1 MGQFLINFL
10 IKFSGSEL
18 QKKDSREKF
27 IQSQIRAIS
36 MESSRR
42 FEIAAGSFILLVLFI
57 TIYLTKDFLST
68 ILISVVLVFLLKP
81 LYAVFYRFTR
91 HGQVSSLF
99 SLIIMFILILTVL
112 LSLTTVLMVEISNL
126 ESSGALS
133 NIRYATLTGDF
144 DFWLQ
149 SKLPGWLYYYVNDFA
164 NKYVRE
170 IGDIP
175 STVAAWMLP
184 IVEKELTNF
193 AANLPA
199 IFAQAIVA
207 IFFTYYIL
215 IDGKNFVSQAVDLM
229 PKTKRSVVRN
239 FFEELNDIYTTLFTV
254 YFTTSMLS
262 GILAAIGFSLLGVP
276 YPFVLGAITAV
287 FTLIPLL
294 GPPFIFVPMC
304 IYYLLMGNIMMS
316 LILLIFGTVALMI
329 IPENVIRPHL
339 AMKNSRI
346 HPIITVLAYTAP
358 LFVMGIIG
366 VVVGPTLYGF
376 LLAAYR
382 SVLHY
387 REV

>member
-1 MGQFLINFL
+1 MGQFSINFL
-10 IKFSGSEL
+10 IKFAGL
-18 QKKDSREKF
+18 GLKKKDSREKF

-81 LYAVFYRFTR
+81 LYAVFYRFTK

-99 SLIIMFILILTVL
+99 SLMIMFILILTVL

-164 NKYVRE
+164 IKYVRE

-193 AANLPA
+193 ATNLPA

-262 GILAAIGFSLLGVP
+262 GILAAIGFSILGVP

-294 GPPFIFVPMC
+294 GPPFVFVPMC

-316 LILLIFGTVALMI
+316 LILLIFGTVALI
-329 IPENVIRPHL
+329 VIPENVIRPHL

-358 LFVMGIIG
+358 LFVMGVIG

-382 SVLHY
+382 SVVHY

>member
-1 MGQFLINFL
+1 MDQFSISFL
-10 IKFSGSEL
+10 IKFAGL
-18 QKKDSREKF
+18 GLKKKDSREKF
-27 IQSQIRAIS
+27 IQSQIRASS

-91 HGQVSSLF
+91 HGQISSLF
-99 SLIIMFILILTVL
+99 SLMIMFILILTVL

-133 NIRYATLTGDF
+133 NIRYATLTVDF

-164 NKYVRE
+164 IKYVRE

-184 IVEKELTNF
+184 IVERELTNF
-193 AANLPA
+193 ATNLPA

-215 IDGKNFVSQAVDLM
+215 IDGKKFVSQVVDLM

-262 GILAAIGFSLLGVP
+262 GILAAIGFSLLGIP

-294 GPPFIFVPMC
+294 GPPFVFVPMC
-304 IYYLLMGNIMMS
+304 IYYLLIGNPMMS
-316 LILLIFGTVALMI
+316 LTLLIFGTVALI
-329 IPENVIRPHL
+329 VIPENVIRPHL

-358 LFVMGIIG
+358 LFVMGVIG

-382 SVLHY
+382 SVVHY

>member
-1 MGQFLINFL
+1 MDF
-10 IKFSGSEL
+10 
-18 QKKDSREKF
+18 
-27 IQSQIRAIS
+27 
-36 MESSRR
+36 SRR
-42 FEIAAGSFILLVLFI
+42 FDIAAGSFILLVLFF

-68 ILISVVLVFLLKP
+68 ILLSIVLVFLLKP
-81 LYAVFYRFTR
+81 LYAVFYRFTK

-99 SLIIMFILILTVL
+99 SLMIMFIIILTVL

-126 ESSGALS
+126 ESTGALS
-133 NIRYATLTGDF
+133 NIRFSTITGDF

-149 SKLPGWLYYYVNDFA
+149 SKLPGWLYYYANDIV
-164 NKYVRE
+164 NKYVKE

-175 STVAAWMLP
+175 STVATWMLP
-184 IVEKELTNF
+184 IVERELTNF
-193 AANLPA
+193 ATNLPA
-199 IFAQAIVA
+199 IFAQSIVA

-215 IDGKNFVSQAVDLM
+215 IDGKKFVAQAVDLL

-239 FFEELNDIYTTLFTV
+239 FFDELNDIYTTLFTV

-276 YPFVLGAITAV
+276 YPFLLGAITAV

-294 GPPFIFVPMC
+294 GPPFVFVPMC
-304 IYYLLMGNIMMS
+304 IYYLLVGNLMMS
-316 LILLIFGTVALMI
+316 LILLIFGTVMLMV

-339 AMKNSRI
+339 AMKNARI
-346 HPIITVLAYTAP
+346 HPIVTVLAYTAP
-358 LFVMGIIG
+358 IFVIGVIG

-382 SVLHY
+382 SLVHY
-387 REV
+387 REI

>member
-1 MGQFLINFL
+1 
-10 IKFSGSEL
+10 
-18 QKKDSREKF
+18 
-27 IQSQIRAIS
+27 

-57 TIYLTKDFLST
+57 TIYLTKDFLPT
-68 ILISVVLVFLLKP
+68 ILISIVLVFLLKP
-81 LYAVFYRFTR
+81 LYAVFYRFTK
-91 HGQVSSLF
+91 HGQISSLF
-99 SLIIMFILILTVL
+99 SLMIMFILILTVL

-193 AANLPA
+193 ATNLPA

-294 GPPFIFVPMC
+294 GPPFVFVPMC

-316 LILLIFGTVALMI
+316 LILLVFGTVALI
-329 IPENVIRPHL
+329 VIPENVIRPHL

-358 LFVMGIIG
+358 LFVMGVIG

-382 SVLHY
+382 SVVHY